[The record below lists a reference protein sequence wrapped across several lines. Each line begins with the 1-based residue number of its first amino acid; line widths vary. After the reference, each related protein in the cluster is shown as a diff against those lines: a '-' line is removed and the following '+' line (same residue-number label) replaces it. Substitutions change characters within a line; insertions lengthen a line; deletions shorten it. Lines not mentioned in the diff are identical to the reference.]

1 MQVESIDQRGA
12 TGGRVHVALSDGSS
26 FFVSRELVESLDIA
40 AGSPCTEEQAG
51 SLRRAHL
58 LHEATEKAIELLAR
72 AEHSRFLLSRKLL
85 VREFPEAVIA
95 DCLDGLEER
104 GLLSDRRFAEEWVSR
119 RIRRRPEGETALI
132 AGLQSRGIDGG
143 LAREVVQRYREE
155 CPEEFERAIERAG
168 TRILRR
174 NNVTER
180 EMREKLGRRGFG
192 AGDISLYIESISEE
206 LSGS

>member
-1 MQVESIDQRGA
+1 M
-12 TGGRVHVALSDGSS
+12 HVALSDGSS
-26 FFVSRELVESLDIA
+26 FFVSRELVESLNVA
-40 AGSPCTEEQAG
+40 AGSSCTEQQVE
-51 SLRRAHL
+51 SLRHAHL
-58 LHEATEKAIELLAR
+58 LHEAMEKSMELLAR

-95 DCLDGLEER
+95 DCLDGLEAR

-155 CPEEFERAIERAG
+155 FPEEFERAIERAG
-168 TRILRR
+168 ARILRHSK
-174 NNVTER
+174 VTAR
-180 EMREKLGRRGFG
+180 EMREKLSRRGFH
-192 AGDISLYIESISEE
+192 AADISRYIESVSGEF
-206 LSGS
+206 SGS